1 MALLERSQPFLPALK
16 SAECES
22 LMGLGGRQVFP
33 PGDHLF
39 QEGERGTHVLIVLRG
54 WGVVSTATQRGTAKL
69 TLGLRGPG
77 ELLGEMA
84 ALDSRPRSATVTAL
98 GAVETLLVPGDRFR
112 RFLIENPHAGGLV
125 MSQLSSRLRSADGE
139 RRSLASL
146 TVLQR
151 LSARLLELAEGSPSA
166 SGSSARPG
174 VSLAQE
180 DLAAAVGAT
189 REAVAK
195 ALGLLRNQ
203 KIVRTGTRRVE
214 ILDTELLRLLAGG
227 HAAPPGGLPEGQ
239 DG

>member
-1 MALLERSQPFLPALK
+1 
-16 SAECES
+16 
-22 LMGLGGRQVFP
+22 MGLGGRQVFP
-33 PGDHLF
+33 PGDHLL
-39 QEGERGTHVLIVLRG
+39 QEGEHGTHVLVVLRG
-54 WGVVSTATQRGTAKL
+54 WGVVSTATPRGTARL

-84 ALDSRPRSATVTAL
+84 ALDNRPRSATVTAL
-98 GAVETLLVPGDRFR
+98 GDVETLLVPADRFR
-112 RFLIENPHAGGLV
+112 RFLIENPHASGLV
-125 MSQLSSRLRSADGE
+125 MNQLSSRLRSADGE

-166 SGSSARPG
+166 SGSRAHPG
-174 VSLAQE
+174 VGLAQE

-214 ILDTELLRLLAGG
+214 IVDIELLRLLAGG
-227 HAAPPGGLPEGQ
+227 HAVPS
-239 DG
+239 DGRATE

>member
-1 MALLERSQPFLPALK
+1 MTLLDQNRPFLAALNPA
-16 SAECES
+16 ERES

-33 PGDHLF
+33 PRDHLL
-39 QEGERGTHVLIVLRG
+39 QEGERTTHVLVVLRG
-54 WGVVSTATQRGTAKL
+54 WAVVSVATQRSTARL

-77 ELLGEMA
+77 ELLGDMA
-84 ALDSRPRSATVTAL
+84 ALDNRPRSATVTAL
-98 GAVETLLVPGDRFR
+98 GTVETLLVPGDRFR
-112 RFLIENPHAGGLV
+112 RFLIGNPHASGLV
-125 MSQLSSRLRSADGE
+125 MGQLSSRLRSADSE

-151 LSARLLELAEGSPSA
+151 LASRLLELAQGRP
-166 SGSSARPG
+166 SGSDSGTRPG
-174 VSLAQE
+174 VDLAQE

-195 ALGLLRNQ
+195 ALGLLREQ

-214 ILDTELLRLLAGG
+214 ILDADLLRLLAAGN
-227 HAAPPGGLPEGQ
+227 PDPV